1 MEVQASPLLQVK
13 DVKKYFGNLTVL
25 DGITFSVPEGEIL
38 GIAGPNGAGKTTL
51 FNVITGLQPLT
62 AGEIIFQEKNISH
75 LKPYR
80 ICMLGIARTFQTP
93 VIFPSLTVRDNIKLG
108 AIFGNRGISSKA
120 SDQIIRE
127 TMALLQIEDLGP
139 SLADNLNLYHKKLVM
154 LAATLATRPRLL
166 LLDEPAAGL
175 PQAEIEHFMKIVSD
189 LNQRQRITILI
200 IEHLIDWLRYI
211 SKKML
216 IIHNG
221 TLMAYGAPEQVV
233 SDPSVVEIYLGKGHD
248 ESAS

>member
-1 MEVQASPLLQVK
+1 
-13 DVKKYFGNLTVL
+13 
-25 DGITFSVPEGEIL
+25 
-38 GIAGPNGAGKTTL
+38 
-51 FNVITGLQPLT
+51 
-62 AGEIIFQEKNISH
+62 
-75 LKPYR
+75 
-80 ICMLGIARTFQTP
+80 
-93 VIFPSLTVRDNIKLG
+93 
-108 AIFGNRGISSKA
+108 
-120 SDQIIRE
+120 
-127 TMALLQIEDLGP
+127 
-139 SLADNLNLYHKKLVM
+139 M

-175 PQAEIEHFMKIVSD
+175 PQAEIEHFMKIVSN
-189 LNQRQRITILI
+189 LNQSQRITILI

>member
-1 MEVQASPLLQVK
+1 MEVPAHPLLQVNE
-13 DVKKYFGNLTVL
+13 VKKYFGNLTVL
-25 DGITFSVPEGEIL
+25 DGITFSVPAGEIL

-51 FNVITGLQPLT
+51 FNVITGFQPLT
-62 AGEIIFQEKNISH
+62 GGEIAFEGRNISN

-80 ICMLGIARTFQTP
+80 ICTLGIARTFQTP
-93 VIFPSLTVRDNIKLG
+93 VIFPSLTVWDNIRLG
-108 AIFGNRGISSKA
+108 AVFGNPAISARA

-127 TMALLQIEDLGP
+127 TMTLLEIEDLAP
-139 SLADNLNLYHKKLVM
+139 AAADNLNLYRKKLVM
-154 LAATLATRPRLL
+154 LAATLATRPKLL

-175 PQAEIEHFMKIVSD
+175 PQHEIEHFMKIVSG
-189 LNQRQRITILI
+189 LNRNHGITILI
-200 IEHLIDWLRYI
+200 IEHLIDWLRFI

-221 TLMAYGAPEQVV
+221 SVMAYGAPDDVV

-248 ESAS
+248 EPAG